1 MQSFKSKFADSDRAS
16 EIKLVI
22 KYLGDSLSSLNKARK
37 ALGKD
42 RVSVSDDTNVK
53 EIIRRLE
60 STKDSL
66 EAQLNNKVFN

>member
-1 MQSFKSKFADSDRAS
+1 MQSFKSKFADSDRVS

-22 KYLGDSLSSLNKARK
+22 KYLGDSLSSLNKAHK

>member
-1 MQSFKSKFADSDRAS
+1 MQSFKSRFADSDRAS

-22 KYLGDSLSSLNKARK
+22 KHLGDSLNSLNKAHK
-37 ALGKD
+37 VLGKD

-60 STKDSL
+60 HTKDSL
-66 EAQLNNKVFN
+66 EAQLSNNVFN